1 MEKKVTFNQIE
12 ENNVKFL
19 CNDLLPYNKCFCH
32 CFYVNKR
39 NSDVKRLKDESVVIF
54 MNCKVV
60 LVILGKINI

>member
-19 CNDLLPYNKCFCH
+19 CNDLLPYNK